1 MRVRTHLAIA
11 GRHTRDSTPGSRGW
25 LRTARPFCFPPP
37 EGVSRPTPTR
47 RKFCTLHYNG
57 ADVTAQS
64 PGKLSPPPQKARSPG
79 VAGALAV
86 AVSGEKVLLGG
97 GRRGLQVPDLLVTW
111 ESRDVT

>member
-1 MRVRTHLAIA
+1 MRVRTHLAVA

-25 LRTARPFCFPPP
+25 LPTARPFCFPPL

-64 PGKLSPPPQKARSPG
+64 PGKLSPPPRKPEARAWP
-79 VAGALAV
+79 
-86 AVSGEKVLLGG
+86 E
-97 GRRGLQVPDLLVTW
+97 P
-111 ESRDVT
+111 